1 MKTNQ
6 KKKRSD
12 YPNSIFVCL
21 CFFCYA
27 SISISNIIVASVASE
42 TESLNSNLG
51 SAHSLPTLSK
61 LFSSPCFNFLIY
73 KMEIIRVF
81 LS

>member
-1 MKTNQ
+1 MIIQ
-6 KKKRSD
+6 AVFL
-12 YPNSIFVCL
+12 FVCL
-21 CFFCYA
+21 WFFFFFCYA
-27 SISISNIIVASVASE
+27 SISISNIIVANVASE
-42 TESLNSNLG
+42 TESLSSNLG
-51 SAHSLPTLSK
+51 SAPSLMTLGK